1 VGFYGWC
8 GCSTD
13 GSDSMTEEF
22 VSGYVVG
29 FVLAMIFMMIGLPWM
44 VEEKND

>member
-1 VGFYGWC
+1 VGIVGRFRR
-8 GCSTD
+8 STD
-13 GSDSMTEEF
+13 GSGSMTEEF

-29 FVLAMIFMMIGLPWM
+29 FVLAMTLMMIGLPWM

>member
-1 VGFYGWC
+1 
-8 GCSTD
+8 
-13 GSDSMTEEF
+13 MTEEF

-29 FVLAMIFMMIGLPWM
+29 FVLTMIFMMIGLPWM

>member
-1 VGFYGWC
+1 MGIAGRFRRN
-8 GCSTD
+8 TD
-13 GSDSMTEEF
+13 GSDNMTEDF
-22 VSGYVVG
+22 ISGYVVG

>member
-1 VGFYGWC
+1 VGIAGRFRR
-8 GCSTD
+8 STD

-22 VSGYVVG
+22 ISGYVVG
-29 FVLAMIFMMIGLPWM
+29 FVLAMTFMMIGLPWM